1 MRKYSSRMRE
11 SKFKEIYLQYK
22 ASGCTKEE
30 FCKSY
35 GYTKSSFYYWLRK
48 WGDGSD
54 IKGNKKTS
62 QLAPIMLIDNA
73 TNEVG
78 QVCGSTEHT
87 GRSSMELEIVH
98 PTGLRI
104 KMRGVIDMDVFKTL
118 LSQF

>member
-62 QLAPIMLIDNA
+62 QLAPIMLIGNA

-87 GRSSMELEIVH
+87 GRSSMELVRIPDYTRSVIPVIPVH
-98 PTGLRI
+98 LQW
-104 KMRGVIDMDVFKTL
+104 VF
-118 LSQF
+118 SYDF